1 MVRLAQSM
9 HLSCTETNT
18 VSKCNILGFRA
29 TKNMSFLKFFLQL
42 CEACSIYVEP
52 ESNSLTRRCIH
63 VELVAG
69 VCWCSWVG
77 FVLSCG
83 VRSTQV
89 HSNLL
94 SNSLWIHLWV
104 SLENPPLNLFMNP
117 HFEFIPSSLP
127 NLFPILCEISRT
139 LEFLTNIHLHLS
151 QTPFENLPP
160 NSIRNFFKLWWN
172 SLLKIFSFR
181 FVAKTSFVF
190 LFNFPSTHISNSL
203 NPSQILIKFPHQ
215 IPF

>member
-1 MVRLAQSM
+1 MGV
-9 HLSCTETNT
+9 N
-18 VSKCNILGFRA
+18 CNIPVFQV

-127 NLFPILCEISRT
+127 NLFPIPSLTSCQISSRNPFKNS
-139 LEFLTNIHLHLS
+139 LSSSFQIFHLGS
-151 QTPFENLPP
+151 SSRIT
-160 NSIRNFFKLWWN
+160 NSIRAHLEVPVKFQSQNLFE
-172 SLLKIFSFR
+172 SHLKPHSKPFQ
-181 FVAKTSFVF
+181 
-190 LFNFPSTHISNSL
+190 ISIEI
-203 NPSQILIKFPHQ
+203 PSQNI
-215 IPF
+215 